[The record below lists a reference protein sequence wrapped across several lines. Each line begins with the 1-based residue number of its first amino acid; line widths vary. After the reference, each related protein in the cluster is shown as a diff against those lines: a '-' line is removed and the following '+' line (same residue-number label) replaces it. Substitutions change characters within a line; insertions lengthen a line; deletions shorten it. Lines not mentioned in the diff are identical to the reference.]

1 MTDWPAIIGPVAEAL
16 LGEPTNRTRNEW
28 RYRTRG
34 SLTVHVDGERA
45 GTWRDW
51 EADTGGGVLALVEHE
66 RGCDKAAALEW
77 LESAGF
83 VEGRDRVR
91 RPVARPESFSAP
103 EPTDGGASKA
113 GESPPDGE
121 ADARAALVRRLWT
134 RAVPADPTAGRV
146 YLALRFAWPP
156 AGIGPELPATVR
168 WLARGG
174 EPRSYWPGVP
184 DAAGALAFTWRR
196 PDGELA
202 TLTLMAVSAAGERV
216 LWQGR
221 SKSWVL
227 PGTSRTGTAFETRAP
242 SCDADPV
249 HVAEG
254 EADALALAL
263 APWCGPGG
271 VYAAGGTSGLHG
283 VARGNLKLL
292 GRGPVVIHADEG
304 GQGCKAAGEAQAR
317 IQAAGRECRVEWYA
331 GDPADALAE
340 WIGARAAIREYEG
353 GEAREAADRGAWH
366 DLLSEV
372 SPDGP

>member
-16 LGEPTNRTRNEW
+16 LGKPTNRTRNEW

-34 SLTVHVDGERA
+34 SLTVNVDGERA

-66 RGCDKAAALEW
+66 RGCGKAAALEW

-103 EPTDGGASKA
+103 DADGASKA

-121 ADARAALVRRLWT
+121 ADARAVLVRRLWT

-184 DAAGALAFTWRR
+184 DAAGALAFAWRR

-227 PGTSRTGTAFETRAP
+227 PGTSRTGTAFEARAP
-242 SCDADPV
+242 ESVADPA

-254 EADALALAL
+254 EADVLALAM
-263 APWCGPGG
+263 APWCDPGG
-271 VYAAGGTSGLHG
+271 VYAAGGTG
-283 VARGNLKLL
+283 AATIAPAL
-292 GRGPVVIHADEG
+292 GTGPVVLHCDGDKAGRKAVLAAADAIE
-304 GQGCKAAGEAQAR
+304 
-317 IQAAGRECRVEWYA
+317 AAGRECRVEWYIGDA
-331 GDPADALAE
+331 VNKGDPADALQA
-340 WIGARAAIREYEG
+340 WIGERAAIRESDG
-353 GEAREAADRGAWH
+353 GEARDDADRGAWR
-366 DLLSEV
+366 DLLRGIE
-372 SPDGP
+372 P

>member
-1 MTDWPAIIGPVAEAL
+1 MPEREPLPSWADWQGRADALGLRLRSGELVGPCPSCGGTDRFHIRRRDPDAIVGCRGCIDGIDGGSGFGAVLRAVFPERPSRTARDTIGSPSIS
-16 LGEPTNRTRNEW
+16 RTP
-28 RYRTRG
+28 RTPK
-34 SLTVHVDGERA
+34 SPQP
-45 GTWRDW
+45 
-51 EADTGGGVLALVEHE
+51 ADTGPDPRAEL
-66 RGCDKAAALEW
+66 
-77 LESAGF
+77 
-83 VEGRDRVR
+83 
-91 RPVARPESFSAP
+91 VARLW
-103 EPTDGGASKA
+103 
-113 GESPPDGE
+113 
-121 ADARAALVRRLWT
+121 ARAA
-134 RAVPADPTAGRV
+134 PADPTPGRL
-146 YLALRFAWPP
+146 YLALRFAWPA

-174 EPRSYWPGVP
+174 EPRSYWPGVS
-184 DAAGALAFTWRR
+184 DAAGALAFAWRR

-202 TLTLMAVSAAGERV
+202 TLTLMAISAAGERV
-216 LWQGR
+216 LWKREDTEGPGNT
-221 SKSWVL
+221 KSWVI
-227 PGTSRTGTAFETRAP
+227 PRTSRAGTAFETRAP

-283 VARGNLKLL
+283 VARGNLKLP